1 MAVESADDRAIF
13 VGLDDFGTSATFTHS
28 GTSTTVSGIFDNDF
42 VEVDAGGGIPFA
54 MQQPR
59 FLCRTADVT
68 TAVEDDT
75 LVIATV
81 TYKIKVR
88 QDDGTGM
95 TNLILEKQ

>member
-1 MAVESADDRAIF
+1 MAVETATERAIF
-13 VGLDDFGTSATFTHS
+13 VSIDDFGTSATFTHS

-59 FLCRTADVT
+59 FLARTSDVSA
-68 TAVEDDT
+68 AVEDDT
-75 LVIATV
+75 LVISGT
-81 TYKIKVR
+81 TYKIKVV
-88 QDDGTGM
+88 QPEGTGM

>member
-1 MAVESADDRAIF
+1 MAVETAADRAIF
-13 VGLDDFGTSATFTHS
+13 LSTNDFGVSATFTHS
-28 GTSTTVSGIFDNDF
+28 ATSTTISGIFDNDF
-42 VEVDAGGGIPFA
+42 VEVDAGGIPFA

-59 FLCRTADVT
+59 FMARTADVS

-75 LVIATV
+75 LVISGT

-95 TNLILEKQ
+95 TTLVLEKQ

>member
-1 MAVESADDRAIF
+1 MPVESADDRAIF
-13 VGLDDFGTSATFTHS
+13 ISADDFGVTATYKA
-28 GTSTTVSGIFDNDF
+28 GTISGIFDNDF
-42 VEVDAGGGIPFA
+42 IEVDAGGGIPFA

-75 LVIATV
+75 LVISAV

>member
-13 VGLDDFGTSATFTHS
+13 LSVDDFGVSAIFTHNRVA
-28 GTSTTVSGIFDNDF
+28 STISGIFDNDF
-42 VEVDAGGGIPFA
+42 VEVDAGGGVPFA

-59 FLCRTADVT
+59 FLARTSDVS

-75 LVIATV
+75 LVISNA
-81 TYKIKVR
+81 TYKIKVV
-88 QDDGTGM
+88 QPDGTGM